1 MLEVSRQHE
10 EGPESFALEHIQERP
25 KNWVNAAF
33 KMRFDF
39 QIYLV
44 QRIVDVM

>member
-25 KNWVNAAF
+25 KNWVNCCIQNAF
-33 KMRFDF
+33 
-39 QIYLV
+39 
-44 QRIVDVM
+44 